1 MARHL
6 NSPQRNKASA
16 CVHLPTGTPMKTALR
31 LASALLLSTS
41 AVPAL
46 AQEKVTIAVG
56 TSVLNVG
63 YPMLTLPMTLG
74 YWKDAGFDVSV
85 EPVGASLQAIQQMVA
100 GNADFAQVDASVVVQ
115 ANVENDLPVRIAMG
129 NNVIDWSISVPT
141 DSDIRGA
148 ADLKGKTIGVFS
160 LATGGI
166 PYLESYLAEAGMD
179 MENDIE
185 LIPVGFGAAPVE
197 AFKSGQV
204 DALLYWGS
212 ATAGFENAG
221 LEINKIAPEDWRRY
235 PGYSLTTMQGTAE
248 RAPEMVTA
256 IIKGAAMASVFAE
269 ANPECAVRLHWKA
282 FPETRPAGVPEET
295 ALEHDLNYL
304 NAQLGSMTDAF
315 ALNGG
320 ELWGAVDTEGFGRL
334 QSFLNAAGIVEGDI
348 PPEDYIVAIPGFF
361 ETINDF
367 DADAVRAA
375 ANACD
380 ML

>member
-1 MARHL
+1 
-6 NSPQRNKASA
+6 
-16 CVHLPTGTPMKTALR
+16 MKTALH
-31 LASALLLSTS
+31 LTSALLLSAS
-41 AVPAL
+41 AVPAC

-63 YPMLTLPMTLG
+63 YPMLTLPLTLG

-115 ANVENDLPVRIAMG
+115 ANVENDLPVRVAMG
-129 NNVIDWSISVPT
+129 NNVIDWSISVPK
-141 DSDIRGA
+141 DSGIQGA
-148 ADLKGKTIGVFS
+148 KDLMGKTIGVFS

-166 PYLESYLAEAGMD
+166 PYLDSYLTQAGMD
-179 MENDIE
+179 MESDVV

-197 AFKSGQV
+197 ALKSGQV

-221 LEINKIAPEDWRRY
+221 LEIDKIAPEGWRRY
-235 PGYSLTTMQGTAE
+235 PGYSLTTMRGTAE
-248 RAPEMVTA
+248 LSPDMVTA
-256 IIKGAAMASVFAE
+256 ITKGAAMASVFAS

-282 FPETRPAGVPEET
+282 FPETKPAGMPEES
-295 ALEHDLNYL
+295 ALAHDLNYL
-304 NAQLGSMTDAF
+304 NAQLDSMAEAF

-320 ELWGAVDTEGFGRL
+320 KLWGAVDTGGFGRL
-334 QSFLNAAGIVEGDI
+334 QSFLNEAGIVDGEI
-348 PPEDYIVAIPGFF
+348 PPQDYIVAIPGFF
-361 ETINDF
+361 ETVNDF

-375 ANACD
+375 AKACD